1 MNVAQAGFIII
12 YVYFS
17 FDFEIKV
24 KSLLWVS
31 QSIVC
36 PRRFADCD

>member
-1 MNVAQAGFIII
+1 MAQAGFIII

-31 QSIVC
+31 KSIVC
-36 PRRFADCD
+36 PGHLADCD